1 MDSQVPG
8 VLAILKEH
16 FKLHSMR
23 YTDVAKKLDVS
34 EVSVKRY
41 MSGKGLTLAVLERLC
56 EVVNLQL
63 SDLTEALARDAETR
77 PRRLTFE
84 QEAHLVA
91 EMNVAFAFYLLRMG
105 WTAKEISA
113 EFGMDDIQIFKM
125 LRALER
131 IGLIEVLPHNRVK
144 LRVARYPEWLPNGP
158 VRRAMDKS
166 IRLVSISPETY
177 REMEAIKLTNRGI
190 ARVRDLLDHFK
201 NEVRAIAAT
210 ERSIPGGNERWYSVM
225 CMARFIDAD
234 RLWETSEA

>member
-8 VLAILKEH
+8 VLAILKAN

-23 YTDVAKKLDVS
+23 YADVAEKLQVS

-56 EVVNLQL
+56 SVVNLQL
-63 SDLTEALARDAETR
+63 SDLTEALGRDAETR
-77 PRRLTFE
+77 PRRLTLE

-105 WTAKEISA
+105 WTAAEISA
-113 EFGMDDIQIFKM
+113 EFGVDEVRLFKM

-131 IGLIEVLPHNRVK
+131 IGLIELLPHNRVK
-144 LRVARYPEWLPNGP
+144 LRVARYPEWRPDGP

-166 IRLVSISPETY
+166 IRLVSTSPETF
-177 REMEAIKLTNRGI
+177 REMEAIKLTSRGV

-201 NEVRAIAAT
+201 HEIRAIAAT
-210 ERSIPGGNERWYSVM
+210 ERSIPGGSERWYSVM

-234 RLWETSEA
+234 LLWETSEA